1 MVVLVLS
8 KNYLQAPVQ
17 PVNFIMFSFYCK
29 QFPQKVANLIR
40 LQALYL
46 CF

>member
-8 KNYLQAPVQ
+8 ENYLQLLSSQV
-17 PVNFIMFSFYCK
+17 ILLFSFYCK
-29 QFPQKVANLIR
+29 QFPQKVANIIR